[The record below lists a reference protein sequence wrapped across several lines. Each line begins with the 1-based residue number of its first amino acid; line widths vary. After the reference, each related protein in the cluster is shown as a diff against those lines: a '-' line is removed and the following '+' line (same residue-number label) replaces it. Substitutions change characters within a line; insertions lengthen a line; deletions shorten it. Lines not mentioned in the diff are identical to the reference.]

1 MKPSMADYGYFP
13 GRPDTPDFRELA
25 AAMRASDARADASDD
40 IVRVYWE
47 FLRLRGAER
56 RGLARGLSGS
66 GGCTLS
72 GGLTHA
78 VPAAAAAA
86 CCRSRRRAGDR
97 RQEARSHLH
106 LAGA

>member
-1 MKPSMADYGYFP
+1 MKPSVADYGYFP

-25 AAMRASDARADASDD
+25 AAMRESDARADASDD

-47 FLRLRGAER
+47 FPRLRGAER

-72 GGLTHA
+72 GGFTHA

-86 CCRSRRRAGDR
+86 CRRPRTPAVDR
-97 RQEARSHLH
+97 TPGARSHLH